1 MDKKVVRWVQLVG
14 LGVGVAVV
22 VLLFIEYNNRN
33 RAKAVSEALLGSPEE
48 QKQKAEMIEQS
59 LVAGDFA
66 AIDHAL
72 QSYKTNAGNYPS
84 AQQGLIAMVDAPT
97 TDPLP
102 RRWVQFFDRVPKDP
116 WDNEYIYKYPGS
128 KNSSRPELISLGK
141 DGLEGT
147 EDDMSSQD
155 PR

>member
-1 MDKKVVRWVQLVG
+1 MRWLQLVG
-14 LGVGVAVV
+14 LAVGVAVV
-22 VLLFIEYNNRN
+22 ALLFIEYNNRN
-33 RAKAVSEALLGSPEE
+33 RAKAVRESLFGSPEE
-48 QKQKAEMIEQS
+48 QKQRAKMIEQS

-66 AIDHAL
+66 SIDHAL
-72 QSYKTNAGNYPS
+72 QAYKTNAGNYPS
-84 AQQGLIAMVDAPT
+84 AQQGFIAMVDAPT

-102 RRWVQFFDRVPKDP
+102 RRWVQFFDAVPKDP
-116 WDNEYIYKYPGS
+116 WGNEYIYKYPGS